1 MAENELVLL
10 DEPAKGVRRIT
21 LNRPE
26 KRNAISNALEHQG
39 ARAIVRT
46 GGDLQAECLRLI
58 SAIQLINWV
67 PWPSMSSTALTP
79 APRS

>member
-46 GGDLQAECLRLI
+46 GGDLQAGPHLQ
-58 SAIQLINWV
+58 SFTG
-67 PWPSMSSTALTP
+67 SSTELSEEI
-79 APRS
+79 RSHQRKQQEESA

>member
-1 MAENELVLL
+1 MGYETILYSVE
-10 DEPAKGVRRIT
+10 EGVATIT

-46 GGDLQAECLRLI
+46 GGDLQAGPHLQ
-58 SAIQLINWV
+58 SFTG
-67 PWPSMSSTALTP
+67 SSTELSEKI
-79 APRS
+79 RSHQRKQQEESA